1 MARKTIF
8 DIFNELNENV
18 ETPKE
23 TLPVNEVPQQTVEE
37 VTQNEEVPNTPPVKQ
52 PQVDIETI
60 NQNNTLQSVIN
71 EERGE

>member
-8 DIFNELNENV
+8 DIFNELNEND
-18 ETPKE
+18 EKPKE
-23 TLPVNEVPQQTVEE
+23 TLPVNEVPQQTIEE